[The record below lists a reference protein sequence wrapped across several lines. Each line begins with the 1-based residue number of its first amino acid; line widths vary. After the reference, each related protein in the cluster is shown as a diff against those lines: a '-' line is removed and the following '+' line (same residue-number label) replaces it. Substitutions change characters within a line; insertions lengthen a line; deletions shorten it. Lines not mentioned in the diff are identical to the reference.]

1 VGVKE
6 IADGVEKGT
15 GNNTH
20 ALKTRGRRRGR
31 SCPTKNTKDLNG
43 GGGYWWYKKKKMLVK
58 HNYSASV

>member
-6 IADGVEKGT
+6 IADGVERET

-31 SCPTKNTKDLNG
+31 GCPTKNTKDLNG
-43 GGGYWWYKKKKMLVK
+43 VGGWWYKKKKMLGK